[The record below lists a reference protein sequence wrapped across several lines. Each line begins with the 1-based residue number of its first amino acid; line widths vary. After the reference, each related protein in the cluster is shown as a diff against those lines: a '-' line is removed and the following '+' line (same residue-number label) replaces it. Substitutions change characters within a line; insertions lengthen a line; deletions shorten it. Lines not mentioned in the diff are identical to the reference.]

1 MQPVRIKYYG
11 LISMTRRGYLISLAV
26 GGMVAA
32 GCLVFGAVMGHMPP
46 LRSLWEP
53 VVEKGP
59 AFYVFFINNLYRFII
74 LCLLLLA
81 LETYIILRKFASKEA
96 EQQNQLGAALHQ
108 ADAAEKPSEAIMEKK
123 TGIVDKQAG
132 QTGA

>member
-26 GGMVAA
+26 GGIVAA
-32 GCLVFGAVMGHMPP
+32 GCLVFGALMGFMPP

-59 AFYVFFINNLYRFII
+59 AFYVFCINNLYRFMI
-74 LCLLLLA
+74 LCLLLLT
-81 LETYIILRKFASKEA
+81 LETYVILRKFARKEA
-96 EQQNQLGAALHQ
+96 EQQNQIGAALQ
-108 ADAAEKPSEAIMEKK
+108 QVNVAEKPSEAIMEKN

-132 QTGA
+132 ETGA

>member
-32 GCLVFGAVMGHMPP
+32 GCLVFGALMGFMPP

-59 AFYVFFINNLYRFII
+59 AFYVICINNLYRFMI
-74 LCLLLLA
+74 LCLLLLT
-81 LETYIILRKFASKEA
+81 LETYIILRKFARKEA
-96 EQQNQLGAALHQ
+96 EQQNQIGAALEP
-108 ADAAEKPSEAIMEKK
+108 ANATEKPSEAIMEKT
-123 TGIVDKQAG
+123 TGIVEKQAG
-132 QTGA
+132 QPGA

>member
-26 GGMVAA
+26 GGIVAA
-32 GCLVFGAVMGHMPP
+32 GCLVFGALMGFMPP

-59 AFYVFFINNLYRFII
+59 AFYVFCINNLYRFMI
-74 LCLLLLA
+74 LCLLLLT
-81 LETYIILRKFASKEA
+81 LETYMILRKFARKEA
-96 EQQNQLGAALHQ
+96 EQQNQIGAALQ
-108 ADAAEKPSEAIMEKK
+108 QVNVAERPSEAIMKKK
-123 TGIVDKQAG
+123 TGIVEKQAG
-132 QTGA
+132 ELEA